1 MRQPWLHT
9 ADTPAPSGVPDDF
22 SPRSA
27 TRTAG
32 GVALAVGIA
41 LLVMAAGR
49 SPEILD
55 AAYGLPVVAG
65 TETVIALAEV
75 WDGAMQAIGVPAVVE
90 AVRGILSAGRG

>member
-9 ADTPAPSGVPDDF
+9 TDTPAPRGVPDDF

-32 GVALAVGIA
+32 GTALAVGIA

-65 TETVIALAEV
+65 TETIIAVAEA
-75 WDGAMQAIGVPAVVE
+75 WDGAVQAIGLPRLVE
-90 AVRGILSAGRG
+90 AVRAILSAGRQ

>member
-32 GVALAVGIA
+32 GAAVAVGIA
-41 LLVMAAGR
+41 LVVMAAGR

-65 TETVIALAEV
+65 TETIIAAAEA
-75 WDGAMQAIGVPAVVE
+75 WDGAMQAIGVPGVVE
-90 AVRGILSAGRG
+90 AVRRVLSAGRA